1 MARQLVHKI
10 HDIREIQGQGP
21 SCKVHGPTVR
31 SALQDYVN
39 IMEFLMKH
47 WNIAGLEG
55 LNSPA
60 QKAQE
65 DVQALLTKFRRL
77 TDRQVGCPPAEHAQ
91 HAKHASPLQRR
102 MRCSCGSA

>member
-1 MARQLVHKI
+1 M
-10 HDIREIQGQGP
+10 
-21 SCKVHGPTVR
+21 
-31 SALQDYVN
+31 QDYVN

-55 LNSPA
+55 LNSQA

-77 TDRQVGCPPAEHAQ
+77 TDRQVSRHPA
-91 HAKHASPLQRR
+91 KDVLL
-102 MRCSCGSA
+102 